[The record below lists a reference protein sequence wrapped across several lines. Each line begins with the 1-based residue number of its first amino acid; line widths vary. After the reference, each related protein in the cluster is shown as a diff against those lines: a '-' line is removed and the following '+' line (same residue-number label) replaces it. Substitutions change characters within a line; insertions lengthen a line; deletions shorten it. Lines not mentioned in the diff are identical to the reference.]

1 MTEKSNSRMS
11 KLSRRDLLKGAM
23 ATGLATGLVQWKS
36 PWKLNVPEPV
46 FEQSATFQFPE
57 EEKSWNWTWRVHTPE
72 SEVII
77 LAEGKSESAETL
89 ILPLH
94 YPFQSTTIH
103 GEYSYW
109 LELTGAKGI
118 SGRTEPVHI
127 RLTPYR
133 FGC

>member
-1 MTEKSNSRMS
+1 MTEKSHSRMS

-36 PWKLNVPEPV
+36 PWKLNVPKPL

-57 EEKSWNWTWRVHTPE
+57 EEKQWNWTWCVHTPE

-77 LAEGKSESAETL
+77 LAEGASESAETVT
-89 ILPLH
+89 LPLH

-103 GEYSYW
+103 GQYSYW
-109 LELTGAKGI
+109 LELTGTKGV
-118 SGRTEPVHI
+118 SGKTEPVHI
-127 RLTPYR
+127 QLTPYR